1 MFISIGTPRR
11 DRMQIAEQIRPKE
24 MGDLFSQNERLRIPS
39 YQRRYSWEEEQF
51 EDLWRDL
58 NDISQGGGHF
68 FGTIVFMSG
77 THVAGGTNEIDI
89 VDGQQRI
96 TTVSILLCAI
106 RDHLRNKYDEDEIQ
120 QRVETINEDLWIVD
134 RDGER
139 QGMRL
144 TLGNLDRESY
154 QSLVNGYIDEI
165 ENGKIT
171 SSYEFFRGRLDTDCN
186 DLGEVKDL
194 HDRILDRLIYVSITA
209 KGHSEAY
216 QLFETMN
223 NRGLSLS
230 PIDLMKNYLLMKA
243 SEREN
248 TDEDRVEDLWG
259 DIIKNIDSLSG
270 IHDSGETFF
279 RQYFMSSRL
288 LGINQKITKSKLYD
302 PTFTDT
308 IDETDDIAELLE
320 DIREKSNLFRKLIQ
334 QDISRFSD
342 SENSEI
348 NRLLRDA
355 EIVSITP
362 FTFFLRAFSETGD
375 VDSLKEII
383 RRSNALLI
391 RRQICDRNTG
401 PHDTIFNHLAQNAFE
416 SDDPLQYMRDYLE
429 SEGRFPNDEQFK
441 RHFAQE
447 DFSRTDRTKY
457 ILSKIE
463 EDHFGH
469 GGMEVVES
477 RYRVHIEHILPERP
491 GKNLTKLWLEPF
503 SISDD
508 EHDDF
513 KKRIGNLTLL
523 EEDPNIRASNRS
535 LKKKKG
541 YYTEEATDFKMTH
554 ELQNKEQW
562 SISDIETRSERL
574 ASIAAGDVW
583 TL

>member
-1 MFISIGTPRR
+1 
-11 DRMQIAEQIRPKE
+11 MQIAEQIRPKK
-24 MGDLFSQNERLRIPS
+24 MGDLFNQNERLKIPS

-58 NDISQGGGHF
+58 DEIDEDGSHF

-77 THVAGGTNEIDI
+77 THVAQGTNEIDI

-106 RDHLRNKYDEDEIQ
+106 RAHLRENYDEDDIV
-120 QRVETINEDLWIVD
+120 QRIDTINESLWIVN
-134 RDGER
+134 RDGEK

-144 TLGNLDRESY
+144 TLGNLDQESY
-154 QSLVNGYIDEI
+154 ESLIKGYVDEI
-165 ENGKIT
+165 ENGKINAA
-171 SSYEFFRGRLDTDCN
+171 YDFFRDRLDTECS
-186 DLGEVKDL
+186 DLDEVKDF
-194 HDRILDRLIYVSITA
+194 HDRILDKLIYVSITA

-243 SEREN
+243 ADRGDA
-248 TDEDRVEDLWG
+248 DEDRVEDLWG
-259 DIIKNIDSLSG
+259 DIIKNLDSLG
-270 IHDSGETFF
+270 DINNPGVTFF

-288 LGINQKITKSKLYD
+288 IGIHEKITTNKLYD
-302 PTFTDT
+302 PTFTET
-308 IDETDDIAELLE
+308 IEETADIEALLE
-320 DIREKSNLFRKLIQ
+320 DIREKSALFRKLLQ
-334 QDISRFSD
+334 QDIGRFSS

-355 EIVSITP
+355 KIVSITP
-362 FTFFLRAFSETGD
+362 FTFFLRAFTESDD
-375 VDSLKEII
+375 VSLLKGVIEKA
-383 RRSNALLI
+383 NALLV

-401 PHDTIFNHLAQNAFE
+401 PHDTIFNHLSHNAFE
-416 SDDPLQYMRDYLE
+416 SPNPLEYIDEYLE
-429 SEGRFPNDEQFK
+429 SEGRFPNDDQFK
-441 RHFAQE
+441 RHFTRE
-447 DFSRTDRTKY
+447 DFSRSDRTKY

-469 GGMEVVES
+469 GGKEVVES
-477 RYRVHIEHILPERP
+477 RYQVHIEHILPIYP

-503 SISDD
+503 DISDD

-523 EEDPNIRASNRS
+523 EEDPNISASNRS
-535 LKKKKG
+535 LEKKQE
-541 YYTEEATDFKMTH
+541 YYSEEATDFKITH
-554 ELQNKEQW
+554 ELQGRERW
-562 SISDIETRSERL
+562 GVPEIEARSEEL
-574 ASIAAGDVW
+574 ATIAAEEVW
-583 TL
+583 TF

>member
-1 MFISIGTPRR
+1 
-11 DRMQIAEQIRPKE
+11 MQIAEQIRPKE
-24 MGDLFSQNERLRIPS
+24 MGDLFSQNERLKIPS
-39 YQRRYSWEEEQF
+39 YQRRYSWEKEQF

-58 NDISQGGGHF
+58 NKTGSEGGHF
-68 FGTIVFMSG
+68 FGTIVFMSNI
-77 THVAGGTNEIDI
+77 HVAQGTNEIDI

-106 RDHLRNKYDEDEIQ
+106 RDHLREFYDEDDTN
-120 QRVETINEDLWIVD
+120 QRVETIEEALWIVN
-134 RDGER
+134 RDGEK

-144 TLGNLDRESY
+144 TLGNLDHDSY
-154 QSLVNGYIDEI
+154 ENLVNGYVNEVENEKI
-165 ENGKIT
+165 ELAYK
-171 SSYEFFRGRLDTDCN
+171 FFQERLDTECRN
-186 DLGEVKDL
+186 LSEVKEL
-194 HDRILDRLIYVSITA
+194 HDRILDQLIYVSITA

-243 SEREN
+243 SKRGDTSEN
-248 TDEDRVEDLWG
+248 RVEDLWG
-259 DIIKNIDSLSG
+259 DIIQNIDSLSD

-279 RQYFMSSRL
+279 RQYFMSSHL

-308 IDETDDIAELLE
+308 IDESENVEELLE
-320 DIREKSNLFRKLIQ
+320 DIREKSALFRRLLQ

-362 FTFFLRAFSETGD
+362 FTLFLRAFSESDD
-375 VDSLKEII
+375 VDLLKEII

-416 SDDPLQYMRDYLE
+416 SDNPIQYIVDYLE
-429 SEGRFPNDEQFK
+429 SEGRFPNDDQFR
-441 RHFAQE
+441 RHFVQE

-463 EDHFGH
+463 EIHFGH
-469 GGMEVVES
+469 GGKEVVES

-503 SISDD
+503 GITED

-523 EEDPNIRASNRS
+523 EDDPNISASNRS
-535 LKKKKG
+535 LKKKQE
-541 YYTEEATDFKMTH
+541 YYTENATDFKMTH
-554 ELQNKEQW
+554 ELEDQDQW
-562 SISDIETRSERL
+562 GISEIEARSERL
-574 ASIAAGDVW
+574 AQIAAEEVW
-583 TL
+583 IL

>member
-1 MFISIGTPRR
+1 
-11 DRMQIAEQIRPKE
+11 MQIAEQIRPKK
-24 MGDLFSQNERLRIPS
+24 MGDLFGQNERLKIPS

-58 NDISQGGGHF
+58 NGITSDGSHF

-96 TTVSILLCAI
+96 TTISILLCAT
-106 RDHLRNKYDEDEIQ
+106 RDHLKANYDEEDTK

-154 QSLVNGYIDEI
+154 RSLVNGYIDEI
-165 ENGKIT
+165 ENGKIE
-171 SSYEFFRGRLDTDCN
+171 SGYEFFRDRLETECDS
-186 DLGEVKDL
+186 LSEVKEL
-194 HDRILDRLIYVSITA
+194 HDRILDQLIYVSITA
-209 KGHSEAY
+209 EGHSEAY

-243 SEREN
+243 SKRTG

-279 RQYFMSSRL
+279 RQYFMSSPL

-302 PTFTDT
+302 PTFIET
-308 IDETDDIAELLE
+308 IDETENIESLLE
-320 DIREKSNLFRKLIQ
+320 DIREQSDLFRKLIQ
-334 QDISRFSD
+334 QDISWFSD

-362 FTFFLRAFSETGD
+362 FTLFLRAF
-375 VDSLKEII
+375 
-383 RRSNALLI
+383 
-391 RRQICDRNTG
+391 
-401 PHDTIFNHLAQNAFE
+401 
-416 SDDPLQYMRDYLE
+416 
-429 SEGRFPNDEQFK
+429 
-441 RHFAQE
+441 
-447 DFSRTDRTKY
+447 
-457 ILSKIE
+457 
-463 EDHFGH
+463 
-469 GGMEVVES
+469 
-477 RYRVHIEHILPERP
+477 
-491 GKNLTKLWLEPF
+491 
-503 SISDD
+503 
-508 EHDDF
+508 
-513 KKRIGNLTLL
+513 
-523 EEDPNIRASNRS
+523 
-535 LKKKKG
+535 
-541 YYTEEATDFKMTH
+541 
-554 ELQNKEQW
+554 
-562 SISDIETRSERL
+562 
-574 ASIAAGDVW
+574 
-583 TL
+583 

>member
-1 MFISIGTPRR
+1 
-11 DRMQIAEQIRPKE
+11 MQIAEQIHPKE
-24 MGDLFSQNERLRIPS
+24 MGDLYSQNERLKIPS

-58 NDISQGGGHF
+58 NEIPPGGSHF

-77 THVAGGTNEIDI
+77 PHLAQGTNEIDI

-106 RDHLRNKYDEDEIQ
+106 RDHLQENYDEDDIA
-120 QRVETINEDLWIVD
+120 QRVESINEALWIVD

-144 TLGNLDRESY
+144 SLGNLDQESY
-154 QSLVNGYIDEI
+154 ESLINGYIDEI
-165 ENGKIT
+165 ENGKIE
-171 SSYEFFRGRLDTDCN
+171 SAYEFFRERLDTESD
-186 DLGEVKDL
+186 DLSEVKTL

-243 SEREN
+243 SDRGD

-259 DIIKNIDSLSG
+259 DIIMNIDSLSG

-279 RQYFMSSRL
+279 RQYFMSSHL

-308 IDETDDIAELLE
+308 IDEADDIEELLE
-320 DIREKSNLFRKLIQ
+320 DVREKSDLFGNLIE

-362 FTFFLRAFSETGD
+362 FTLFLRAFSETDD
-375 VDSLKEII
+375 VDLLKGII
-383 RRSNALLI
+383 RHSNSLLI

-401 PHDTIFNHLAQNAFE
+401 PHDTIFNHLAQNVFE
-416 SDDPLQYMRDYLE
+416 SDDPLQYMEEYLE
-429 SEGRFPNDEQFK
+429 SEGRLPNDEQFK
-441 RHFAQE
+441 RHFVQE
-447 DFSRTDRTKY
+447 DFSRSGRTKY

-463 EDHFGH
+463 EDHYGH
-469 GGMEVVES
+469 GGKEVVES
-477 RYRVHIEHILPERP
+477 RYQVHIEHILPERP
-491 GKNLTKLWLEPF
+491 GKNLTQLWLEPF
-503 SISDD
+503 GISDD

-535 LKKKKG
+535 LERKQE
-541 YYTEEATDFKMTH
+541 YYTEEETDFKMTH
-554 ELQNKEQW
+554 ELQNRSKW
-562 SISDIETRSERL
+562 DISEIEERSERL
-574 ASIAAGDVW
+574 ANIAAEGVW
-583 TL
+583 TLTS

>member
-1 MFISIGTPRR
+1 
-11 DRMQIAEQIRPKE
+11 
-24 MGDLFSQNERLRIPS
+24 
-39 YQRRYSWEEEQF
+39 
-51 EDLWRDL
+51 
-58 NDISQGGGHF
+58 
-68 FGTIVFMSG
+68 
-77 THVAGGTNEIDI
+77 
-89 VDGQQRI
+89 
-96 TTVSILLCAI
+96 
-106 RDHLRNKYDEDEIQ
+106 
-120 QRVETINEDLWIVD
+120 
-134 RDGER
+134 
-139 QGMRL
+139 MRL

-154 QSLVNGYIDEI
+154 RSLVNGYIDEI
-165 ENGKIT
+165 ENGKIE
-171 SSYEFFRGRLDTDCN
+171 SAYEFFRARLEAECDS
-186 DLGEVKDL
+186 LSEVKEL
-194 HDRILDRLIYVSITA
+194 HDRILDQLIYVSITA

-230 PIDLMKNYLLMKA
+230 PIDLTKNYLLMKA
-243 SEREN
+243 SERTG

-279 RQYFMSSRL
+279 RQYFMSSPL

-302 PTFTDT
+302 PTFTET
-308 IDETDDIAELLE
+308 IDETENIESLLE
-320 DIREKSNLFRKLIQ
+320 DIREQSDLFRKLIQ

-362 FTFFLRAFSETGD
+362 FTLFLRAFSETDD
-375 VDSLKEII
+375 VGLLKEII
-383 RRSNALLI
+383 RRSNALLV

-401 PHDTIFNHLAQNAFE
+401 PHDTIFNHLAQNAFD
-416 SDDPLQYMRDYLE
+416 SDNPLQYMEEYLE

-441 RHFAQE
+441 RHFVQE

-469 GGMEVVES
+469 GGKEVVES

-491 GKNLTKLWLEPF
+491 GKNLTQLWLEPF
-503 SISDD
+503 GISDD

-523 EEDPNIRASNRS
+523 EEDPNISASNRS
-535 LKKKKG
+535 LERKQR
-541 YYTEEATDFKMTH
+541 YYTEDETDFKMTH
-554 ELQNKEQW
+554 ELQDRDRW
-562 SISDIETRSERL
+562 DISEIEARSEKL
-574 ASIAAGDVW
+574 ARIAAEEVW

>member
-1 MFISIGTPRR
+1 
-11 DRMQIAEQIRPKE
+11 MQIAEQIRPKK
-24 MGDLFSQNERLRIPS
+24 MGDLYGQNERLKIPS

-51 EDLWRDL
+51 GDLWRDL
-58 NDISQGGGHF
+58 NEIPPGGSHF

-77 THVAGGTNEIDI
+77 THLAQGTNEIDI

-106 RDHLRNKYDEDEIQ
+106 RDHLQENYDEDDIA
-120 QRVETINEDLWIVD
+120 QRVESINEALWIVD

-144 TLGNLDRESY
+144 NLGNLDRESY
-154 QSLVNGYIDEI
+154 KSLINGYIDEI
-165 ENGKIT
+165 QNGKIE
-171 SSYEFFRGRLDTDCN
+171 SAYEFFREKLDAECS
-186 DLGEVKDL
+186 DLNEVKTL
-194 HDRILDRLIYVSITA
+194 HDRILDDLIYVSITA

-243 SEREN
+243 SGRED

-259 DIIKNIDSLSG
+259 DIIMNIDNLSG
-270 IHDSGETFF
+270 INDSGETFF
-279 RQYFMSSRL
+279 RQYFMSSHL

-308 IDETDDIAELLE
+308 INETDDIEELLK
-320 DIREKSNLFRKLIQ
+320 DVCEKSKLFRNLIE
-334 QDISRFSD
+334 QDISQFSD

-362 FTFFLRAFSETGD
+362 FTLFLRAFSVTDD
-375 VDSLKEII
+375 VDLLKGII

-401 PHDTIFNHLAQNAFE
+401 PHDTIFNHLAQKAFE
-416 SDDPLQYMRDYLE
+416 ADDPLHYMEDYLE
-429 SEGRFPNDEQFK
+429 SEGRLPNDEQFK
-441 RHFAQE
+441 RHFAEE
-447 DFSRTDRTKY
+447 DFSRSDRTKY

-463 EDHFGH
+463 EEHFGH
-469 GGMEVVES
+469 GGKEVVES
-477 RYRVHIEHILPERP
+477 RYQVHIEHILPERP

-503 SISDD
+503 GISDD
-508 EHDDF
+508 EHEDF

-535 LKKKKG
+535 LDRKQR
-541 YYTEEATDFKMTH
+541 YYTEEKTDFKMTH
-554 ELQNKEQW
+554 ELLGRSKW
-562 SISDIETRSERL
+562 DISEIEERSGRL
-574 ASIAAGDVW
+574 ANIAAQEVW
-583 TL
+583 TLNG